1 MARESVRM
9 ILKLY
14 DSYLDNS
21 GIEVKYLNLISSH
34 FKDKEYSKTINI
46 IRIVPIITQEIK

>member
-1 MARESVRM
+1 M